1 MAGIGERMA
10 LPTFKREYI
19 MNKSINGYSLEVLD
33 VILIN
38 GLRSVIREMEEPQE
52 VNKWVNDKLVKVEM
66 VNCLVEDHNRQYWT
80 MLELNETFVLV
91 A

>member
-1 MAGIGERMA
+1 MS
-10 LPTFKREYI
+10 
-19 MNKSINGYSLEVLD
+19 KSINGYSLEVLD
-33 VILIN
+33 VILIG
-38 GLRSVIREMEEPQE
+38 GLRTVIREMEDPQE
-52 VNKWVNDKLVKVEM
+52 VNKWVDGKLVQVEM